1 MERFQLT
8 VNQQKTCIFH
18 LSVRTPQLPYRVT
31 APLSG
36 VSASRWG
43 EGLQWRTRLSLQT
56 LLNVPHWGTATAL
69 TRSRLSTRSLLD
81 VCHRHTATEPTGE
94 TVAGRAPPGHSNRAD
109 RRERQGFSAGRQPA
123 KFQFTGTMSLILII
137 AHCSFLIAHSQW
149 FPSLY
154 SKQTGLN

>member
-43 EGLQWRTRLSLQT
+43 EGLQWRTQLSLQT

-81 VCHRHTATEPTGE
+81 VCHRHTATEPAGE
-94 TVAGRAPPGHSNRAD
+94 TAGANRSQLSLRSLLGVPHRGTATEPTGAKAKGFLLFVGPPN
-109 RRERQGFSAGRQPA
+109 FN
-123 KFQFTGTMSLILII
+123 L
-137 AHCSFLIAHSQW
+137 
-149 FPSLY
+149 
-154 SKQTGLN
+154 LNWDFRP